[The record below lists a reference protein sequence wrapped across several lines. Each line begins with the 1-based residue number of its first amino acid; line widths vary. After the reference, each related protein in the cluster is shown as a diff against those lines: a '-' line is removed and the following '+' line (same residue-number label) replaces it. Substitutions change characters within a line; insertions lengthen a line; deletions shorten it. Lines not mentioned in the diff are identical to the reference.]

1 MSHRMLRA
9 VALISLVAAT
19 SVFAQDYPTKAITM
33 VMPFS
38 AGGPGDSLARILG
51 QAMTTTLKQQ
61 VIIENTAGAG
71 GTIGSGK
78 VAKSNPD
85 GYTLLFTHISHAT
98 NPALYRKISY
108 DTLKDFEPI
117 GLVVELPSTV
127 VANKKFPPND
137 FKELVA
143 YLKANKEK
151 VTYAH
156 AGLGSAAHLCGLLLQ
171 QAIQTNVTT
180 VPYKGTAPAMTDLLG
195 GQVDFMCDQVPN
207 TLQNIKAGKLKVY
220 GVTSAKRIPQLPD
233 VPTLQEAGLPNFELN
248 IWYGLYA
255 PKGTPKPV
263 IDKLAAALQEV
274 VKDPKVKA
282 RFAELGAIPVSPDR
296 AQPEV
301 LRAYV
306 KAEIDKW
313 GPIIKQA
320 GAYAD

>member
-1 MSHRMLRA
+1 
-9 VALISLVAAT
+9 
-19 SVFAQDYPTKAITM
+19 
-33 VMPFS
+33 
-38 AGGPGDSLARILG
+38 
-51 QAMTTTLKQQ
+51 
-61 VIIENTAGAG
+61 
-71 GTIGSGK
+71 
-78 VAKSNPD
+78 
-85 GYTLLFTHISHAT
+85 
-98 NPALYRKISY
+98 
-108 DTLKDFEPI
+108 
-117 GLVVELPSTV
+117 
-127 VANKKFPPND
+127 
-137 FKELVA
+137 
-143 YLKANKEK
+143 
-151 VTYAH
+151 
-156 AGLGSAAHLCGLLLQ
+156 
-171 QAIQTNVTT
+171 
-180 VPYKGTAPAMTDLLG
+180 LG

-220 GVTSAKRIPQLPD
+220 GVTSTKRIPQLPD
-233 VPTLQEAGLPNFELN
+233 VPALQEAGLPNFELT

-301 LRAYV
+301 LRAHV